1 MIYGNGA
8 FVLGMYFNL
17 FFQIH
22 DPNFTKLTEKTQ
34 PTALG
39 RLPENLALPGLI
51 KFIKIELIWK
61 KHTHEDR

>member
-39 RLPENLALPGLI
+39 RLPENLALPGLRGEGY
-51 KFIKIELIWK
+51 KGKGGGC
-61 KHTHEDR
+61 